1 MVKHLSLKNN
11 IVENLEQLQH
21 LGGLHSL
28 AILELEGNS
37 IVKKDGYRKCI
48 ASALPWLQELDG
60 ESLRPAAAVTT
71 EAAESSIYQDQTR
84 IVSEEEEKLL
94 VFNSQCNA
102 EGVLPSISSTESDDG
117 SGNGRLCMEP
127 DLLPMSTEPPTDSAA
142 ANEEVANEILSPET
156 SLVVD
161 STVHPVTRT
170 GLPGSCSSD
179 GDYQLDSQEQRR
191 ENSLE
196 IERGSPA
203 SVTGSEKCIPMPP
216 NPWRKASSHHHP
228 IFQESVDEMLAPA
241 STITSSS
248 DVNVHDLVPAAGA
261 ATAPATATAT
271 AGLFKSTPN
280 GIIPSQQLHS
290 SPPLELSP
298 PQLPSQPPQNLV
310 PVAPTDPLQPFPGT
324 LPTRP
329 PSHGMKSKVISPLER
344 SRQMS
349 VSSSHNHQ
357 SSQDNVNATA
367 CIEKDVKIASLIRE
381 VDLLSAQNR
390 ALRKAINSQHEA
402 LVVRHRGSKH
412 HHRPNGSGNNVN
424 SGSLVCDTEN
434 DPYTQVLNC
443 WRREVLQ
450 LLTDKEI
457 SQVLTNSGTLKRTEC
472 IGVAFHRNE

>member
-1 MVKHLSLKNN
+1 MKNN
-11 IVENLEQLQH
+11 IIKNLEQLQH

-48 ASALPWLQELDG
+48 ASTLPWLQELDG
-60 ESLRPAAAVTT
+60 ESLRPAAAVAT
-71 EAAESSIYQDQTR
+71 AAEESSIYQDQTR

-117 SGNGRLCMEP
+117 SVNGRLCMQP

-142 ANEEVANEILSPET
+142 ANEILSPEI
-156 SLVVD
+156 SLTVD

-179 GDYQLDSQEQRR
+179 GDHLLDSQEQRR
-191 ENSLE
+191 DNSLE
-196 IERGSPA
+196 IERGNPS

-228 IFQESVDEMLAPA
+228 FFQESVDEILAPA

-248 DVNVHDLVPAAGA
+248 DVNVHDLAPA
-261 ATAPATATAT
+261 ATAPATAE
-271 AGLFKSTPN
+271 LFKSTPN
-280 GIIPSQQLHS
+280 GIIPSQQLHP

-298 PQLPSQPPQNLV
+298 PHLPSQPPQNFV
-310 PVAPTDPLQPFPGT
+310 TMTPTDPLQHFPCT

-367 CIEKDVKIASLIRE
+367 CIEKDVKIASLMRE
-381 VDLLSAQNR
+381 VDLLSAQNK
-390 ALRKAINSQHEA
+390 ALSNAINSQHEA
-402 LVVRHRGSKH
+402 LVVRHRGSRH
-412 HHRPNGSGNNVN
+412 HHDPNGSGNKVD

-434 DPYTQVLNC
+434 DPYAQLLNC

-457 SQVLTNSGTLKRTEC
+457 SQVLTNSST
-472 IGVAFHRNE
+472 